1 MIEFDQKN
9 AFYVTI
15 VIYIFQIRTVHPFQ
29 MLDGRRCVQRC
40 LPRPS
45 PFLHDIQHHYIS
57 GGDERDLQH
66 STHVRKGQSFISLP
80 GHSIGICPS
89 WPKLA
94 VRWFSGNCRNVGLTL
109 PLYNHVLVPGPVHFS
124 AAWNYQERFPRRL
137 ALVRNESS
145 NLGTSNKS
153 MTFPI
158 IPRLWYQWGNVPF
171 SLAVG
176 AMGILGLIS
185 KRTLICSLKKNRRE
199 SLHSVDITTMA
210 VMPEIHTPLRKSSAH
225 LANNNSD

>member
-1 MIEFDQKN
+1 MLEFDQKN

-145 NLGTSNKS
+145 NLGTSIKS
-153 MTFPI
+153 MSFPI
-158 IPRLWYQWGNVPF
+158 IPRLWYQRGNVPF

-185 KRTLICSLKKNRRE
+185 KRTLICS
-199 SLHSVDITTMA
+199 
-210 VMPEIHTPLRKSSAH
+210 
-225 LANNNSD
+225 

>member
-1 MIEFDQKN
+1 MIEFDHKYV
-9 AFYVTI
+9 FYVRI
-15 VIYIFQIRTVHPFQ
+15 VIYVSQIITVTTPPFQ
-29 MLDGRRCVQRC
+29 MLDGRRCVLRC
-40 LPRPS
+40 LSRPS
-45 PFLHDIQHHYIS
+45 PSPHDSQHHYIS

-137 ALVRNESS
+137 ALVYNEKSRHRDVQKQQ
-145 NLGTSNKS
+145 LGHKYYEHEFF
-153 MTFPI
+153 FP
-158 IPRLWYQWGNVPF
+158 
-171 SLAVG
+171 
-176 AMGILGLIS
+176 
-185 KRTLICSLKKNRRE
+185 
-199 SLHSVDITTMA
+199 
-210 VMPEIHTPLRKSSAH
+210 
-225 LANNNSD
+225 

>member
-40 LPRPS
+40 LPRPN

-66 STHVRKGQSFISLP
+66 STHVRKGQSVISLP
-80 GHSIGICPS
+80 GHSIGIFPS
-89 WPKLA
+89 RAKLV

-145 NLGTSNKS
+145 NLGTSIKS
-153 MTFPI
+153 MSFPI

-171 SLAVG
+171 SLSVG

-199 SLHSVDITTMA
+199 SLTLGWHYYDGCNA
-210 VMPEIHTPLRKSSAH
+210 WNPHTSTEKLSTSS
-225 LANNNSD
+225 